1 VLKLSRAALLA
12 ATLGLAAPAAFV
24 LPVAA
29 QETQSPAVPF
39 ELKIPSVVAID
50 SSMSEDQIKDVFT
63 SNFLSQAD
71 GLARLTASSITIPE
85 ITLSINMGEAGSGSV
100 TYRDIVLT
108 NVRDGL
114 AEKLSVGSGETIS
127 QGETT
132 RYETITADG
141 FDLKRL
147 LEFSGI
153 VKGDANAAMKPVF
166 GSAASGGS
174 TQTGPMY
181 NCTFGPSST
190 ASLEAKPINVL
201 LTDVIG
207 VIEQFKDADEPPPE
221 AINVIVGYAVDI
233 FRSFRGG
240 AGTVGAVDCTVPG
253 EMPIAIKVA
262 GASTSNFEPG
272 VYPEIKID
280 GFSVDA
286 GALGT
291 GSLAQFLLKTI
302 DLNPTLDA
310 LESAAGQLNDKWF
323 EDNWR
328 RVIPHF
334 SGFSLSNFAI
344 DSINPD
350 NPEGPR
356 IAAKFANFDLSLA
369 EYLNGI
375 PTDVSASLAG
385 LEVPLPQDSTDPQIA
400 MLLAAGLTGVNLGAD
415 IAASWDKD
423 AKTIAVEKLALAAVD
438 LGSLSISAEIGNATE
453 QVFDVNPETA
463 MVAGLGV
470 TVKQVVITATDD
482 GVGAIVWPL
491 AAAQEGSTDVEAY
504 RTQMAGMAEGV
515 ALQLLGSTDAARQL
529 GAALGDF
536 VTGRK
541 GAVTITITS
550 KDPNGIPLPLFM
562 AAQEDPSILT
572 GQIDVTG
579 VAQ

>member
-1 VLKLSRAALLA
+1 MLKLSRAALLA

-29 QETQSPAVPF
+29 QETPSPAVPF
-39 ELKIPSVVAID
+39 ELKVPSVVAID

-85 ITLSINMGEAGSGSV
+85 ITLTFNMGEAGSGAV

-114 AEKLSVGSGETIS
+114 AEKLSIGSGETKS

-132 RYETITADG
+132 TYNTITADG
-141 FDLKRL
+141 FDMKRL
-147 LEFSGI
+147 LEFAGI
-153 VKGDANAAMKPVF
+153 VKGDPNAAMKPVYAS
-166 GSAASGGS
+166 GVSGGS

-181 NCTFGPSST
+181 NCSFGPSTT
-190 ASLEAKPINVL
+190 AALEAKPINVL

-207 VIEQFKDADEPPPE
+207 IIEQFKEADEPPPE

-240 AGTVGAVDCTVPG
+240 AGTVGAIDCTVPG
-253 EMPIAIKVA
+253 EMPFAIKVA
-262 GASTSNFEPG
+262 GASTTNFEPG
-272 VYPEIKID
+272 IYPEIKVD

-286 GALGT
+286 GPLGT

-302 DLNPTLDA
+302 DFNPTLDA
-310 LESAAGQLNDKWF
+310 LESAAGQLNEKWF

-334 SGFSLSNFAI
+334 GGFSLSNFAI
-344 DSINPD
+344 DAINPD

-385 LEVPLPQDSTDPQIA
+385 LDVPLPQDSTDPQITT
-400 MLLAAGLTGVNLGAD
+400 LLAAGITGVNLGAD
-415 IAASWDKD
+415 IAASWDKE

-453 QVFDVNPETA
+453 QIFAVDANTA
-463 MVAGLGV
+463 MAAGMGV

-491 AAAQEGSTDVEAY
+491 AAAQEGSSDVEGY

-541 GAVTITITS
+541 GEVTITITS

>member
-1 VLKLSRAALLA
+1 MLKLSRAALLA

-29 QETQSPAVPF
+29 QAETQSPAVPF

-85 ITLSINMGEAGSGSV
+85 ISLSINMGEAGSGSV

-233 FRSFRGG
+233 FRLVPWRRRHRGRG
-240 AGTVGAVDCTVPG
+240 RLHRAGRDAHLRSRSRGPRRAISSRAFIPRSRSTASRSMPG
-253 EMPIAIKVA
+253 RSARARWPSSCSRP
-262 GASTSNFEPG
+262 STSTRRSTRWSP
-272 VYPEIKID
+272 PPA
-280 GFSVDA
+280 SS
-286 GALGT
+286 T
-291 GSLAQFLLKTI
+291 TSGSRTI
-302 DLNPTLDA
+302 
-310 LESAAGQLNDKWF
+310 
-323 EDNWR
+323 
-328 RVIPHF
+328 
-334 SGFSLSNFAI
+334 
-344 DSINPD
+344 
-350 NPEGPR
+350 
-356 IAAKFANFDLSLA
+356 
-369 EYLNGI
+369 
-375 PTDVSASLAG
+375 
-385 LEVPLPQDSTDPQIA
+385 
-400 MLLAAGLTGVNLGAD
+400 
-415 IAASWDKD
+415 
-423 AKTIAVEKLALAAVD
+423 
-438 LGSLSISAEIGNATE
+438 
-453 QVFDVNPETA
+453 
-463 MVAGLGV
+463 
-470 TVKQVVITATDD
+470 
-482 GVGAIVWPL
+482 
-491 AAAQEGSTDVEAY
+491 
-504 RTQMAGMAEGV
+504 
-515 ALQLLGSTDAARQL
+515 
-529 GAALGDF
+529 GAA
-536 VTGRK
+536 
-541 GAVTITITS
+541 
-550 KDPNGIPLPLFM
+550 
-562 AAQEDPSILT
+562 
-572 GQIDVTG
+572 
-579 VAQ
+579 

>member
-1 VLKLSRAALLA
+1 MLKLSRAALLA
-12 ATLGLAAPAAFV
+12 ATLGLAAPAALV

-29 QETQSPAVPF
+29 QETQSPAIPF
-39 ELKIPSVVAID
+39 ELKVPSVVAID

-85 ITLSINMGEAGSGSV
+85 ITLTFNMGEAGSGAV

-114 AEKLSVGSGETIS
+114 AEKLSIGSGETKS

-132 RYETITADG
+132 TYSTITADG

-147 LEFSGI
+147 LEFTGI
-153 VKGDANAAMKPVF
+153 VKGDPNAPMKPIYVS
-166 GSAASGGS
+166 GASGGS

-181 NCTFGPSST
+181 NCSFGPSST
-190 ASLEAKPINVL
+190 AMLEAKPVKVL
-201 LTDVIG
+201 LSDVIG
-207 VIEQFKDADEPPPE
+207 IIEQFKDADEPPPE
-221 AINVIVGYAVDI
+221 AINTIVGYAVDI
-233 FRSFRGG
+233 VRSVRGG
-240 AGTVGAVDCTVPG
+240 AGTVGAIDCTVPG
-253 EMPIAIKVA
+253 EMPIAVKIA
-262 GASTSNFEPG
+262 GASTGNIEPG
-272 VYPEIKID
+272 VYPEIKVD
-280 GFSVDA
+280 GFAVDA
-286 GALGT
+286 GPLGS

-302 DLNPTLDA
+302 DFTHTLDA

-323 EDNWR
+323 EENWR
-328 RVIPHF
+328 KVIPHF
-334 SGFSLSNFAI
+334 EGFFLSNFAI
-344 DSINPD
+344 DAINPD
-350 NPEGPR
+350 NPEGDR
-356 IAAKFANFDLSLA
+356 IQAKFANFDLSLA
-369 EYLNGI
+369 NYLNGI

-385 LEVPLPQDSTDPQIA
+385 LEVPLPQDSTDPQVT
-400 MLLAAGLTGVNLGAD
+400 MLLAAGITGVNLGAD

-423 AKTIAVEKLALAAVD
+423 AKTIAVEKLALDAVG
-438 LGSLSISAEIGNATE
+438 LGGLSISADIGNATE
-453 QVFDVNPETA
+453 QIFDMNPETA

-470 TVKQVVITATDD
+470 TVKQVVITASDD
-482 GVGAIVWPL
+482 GVGAIAWPL
-491 AAAQEGSTDVEAY
+491 AAAQEGQTDVEAY
-504 RTQMAGMAEGV
+504 RTQMAGMAEGI

-541 GAVTITITS
+541 GEVVITITS

-562 AAQEDPSILT
+562 AAQEDPSVLT

-579 VAQ
+579 VAN